1 LYIDLILR
9 GLELREFTMAINVQ
23 FQNLQQANSEI
34 LKAFNSANSA
44 KALEAYQPLDA
55 KQRKLE
61 KLRALQALKQSSGSQ
76 SLANISI
83 NTDSLAIALQK
94 AEGATLQ
101 AMLNLLSAKM
111 IEQNKYAYINAD
123 EDKQINIRKKVE
135 EKLKEH
141 KKQEDNK
148 EKEQDKKQEEA
159 AQDDTA
165 VDKLVNAAVTYF
177 KELRD
182 SIIERYE
189 KLLDAVSLKNLK
201 KAFSEGLR
209 MITHYTYEVPLE
221 SFNEFV
227 VEPLKDF
234 RNNLNSRIQ
243 DIIKNGVR
251 TKRSASFSQ
260 TEIRSMLQKSL
271 KQSQDRKLKSSV
283 DKLESSM
290 LVRKKL
296 KPKTMLSAKDLK
308 HALHS

>member
-1 LYIDLILR
+1 
-9 GLELREFTMAINVQ
+9 MAINVQ

-61 KLRALQALKQSSGSQ
+61 KLRALQALKQSSGSD
-76 SLANISI
+76 SLADISL

-111 IEQNKYAYINAD
+111 IEQNKYAYINTD
-123 EDKQINIRKKVE
+123 EDKQIDIKKKVE

-141 KKQEDNK
+141 K
-148 EKEQDKKQEEA
+148 DKKEEKKEEE
-159 AQDDTA
+159 QSKKDEEKKEDSA

-182 SIIERYE
+182 SIIQRYE

-201 KAFSEGLR
+201 KAFSEGLK
-209 MITHYTYEVPLE
+209 MIAHYTYEVPRE

-227 VEPLKDF
+227 LEPLQDF
-234 RNNLNSRIQ
+234 RKDLNNKIN
-243 DIIKNGVR
+243 DIVKNGVR

-271 KQSQDRKLKSSV
+271 KQSQDKKLKSSV

-296 KPKTMLSAKDLK
+296 KPKITLSAKDLK